1 MSRTEIYES
10 TKVIKSNDKDGML
23 DAANHLLNGE
33 VVGFPTETVYGLGAN
48 ALNEEAVNKI
58 FEAKGR
64 PGDNPL
70 IVHISDKSQIDELV
84 NEITPLAQK
93 LINAFMPG
101 PITIIMPKSEKIP
114 DNVTAG
120 LNSVGIRMP
129 VHRVANEFLSMCN
142 CPVAAPSAN
151 LSGSPS
157 PTKASH
163 VYSDMNKYIYA
174 IVDGG
179 DSDYGLESTVV
190 DATGES
196 PVILRPGA
204 ITKEQIEEVCGMD
217 STSKFSAEGKETP
230 KAPGMKYR
238 HYAPSSEV
246 RIIDLPEEAE
256 ILRGYL
262 RKLDEEMASKD
273 SNENKNEEITDEE
286 EKIQKVLFEV
296 AKPYI
301 LTCKE
306 ILATNP
312 CARIGLFC
320 GEEVKELFY
329 MLKDKVLL
337 SHVHF
342 FIFGEINDC
351 DMASH
356 YLFDG
361 LRTLDIQ
368 EVDIILATGFT
379 GEGIAKAYMNRLNK
393 AAVKSGETTETM
405 VTTKVRSQSISDF
418 ESTMTSSVLFLCKN
432 NRALSAAAEG
442 VFRKL
447 LREQAPYS
455 LEEDRKI
462 EADIYCESAGI
473 YAIDGEKADS
483 NMVKALEEIGITIAH
498 HRTQRA
504 CASIYDQNDLIL
516 TMRDEQTEEVV
527 KAFPEL
533 NGRVYSLSAYLA
545 SKGIIVKDEKGRV
558 VSLSIP
564 DPQGESYATYE
575 HTAKALDAWLKVMF
589 PYIIKDL
596 GAQRA

>member
-1 MSRTEIYES
+1 MERTVKYDN
-10 TKVIKSNDKDGML
+10 TKVISSNNKEDMQ
-23 DAANHLLNGE
+23 DAANHLKNGE

-48 ALNEEAVNKI
+48 AFDATAVDKI

-70 IVHISDKSQIDELV
+70 IVHVSSKDQIPELV
-84 NEITPLAQK
+84 AEITPLAQR

-101 PITIIMPKSEKIP
+101 PITIIMPKSDKIP
-114 DNVTAG
+114 SNVTAG
-120 LNSVGIRMP
+120 LDSVGIRMP

-190 DATGES
+190 DATGEI

-204 ITKEQIEEVCGMD
+204 VTRQQIEEACGID
-217 STSKFSAEGKETP
+217 TANKFALSEDETP

-246 RIIDLPEEAE
+246 RIIDLPEDISIDKEAE
-256 ILRGYL
+256 G
-262 RKLDEEMASKD
+262 EEAQEALKQAMFD
-273 SNENKNEEITDEE
+273 I
-286 EKIQKVLFEV
+286 

-306 ILATNP
+306 ILASNP

-320 GEEVKELFY
+320 GEEVKELFEL
-329 MLKDKVLL
+329 LKDNVLL

-342 FIFGEINDC
+342 FIYGEALDANK
-351 DMASH
+351 ASH

-368 EVDIILATGFT
+368 EVNVILAAGFK
-379 GEGIAKAYMNRLNK
+379 GEGIEQAYMNRLSK
-393 AAVKSGETTETM
+393 AAYKSGE
-405 VTTKVRSQSISDF
+405 VTPNMNLNKIRSKTIRSYEKVY
-418 ESTMTSSVLFLCKN
+418 TASVLFLCKN
-432 NRALSAAAEG
+432 NRTLSAAAEG

-447 LREQAPYS
+447 LKEQAPFC
-455 LEEDRKI
+455 LEEDRDA
-462 EADIYCESAGI
+462 EVEIYCESAGI
-473 YAIDGEKADS
+473 TAIDGEKADR
-483 NMVKALEEIGITIAH
+483 NMIKALEEIDVRIEH
-498 HRTQRA
+498 HKTQRA
-504 CASIYDQNDLIL
+504 CAFIYDQNDLIL
-516 TMRDEQTEEVV
+516 TMRDDQTNELISS
-527 KAFPEL
+527 FPEL
-533 NGRVYSLSAYLA
+533 KGRVFSLSSYLA
-545 SKGIIVKDEKGRV
+545 SKGMVIKDEKGRV

-564 DPQGESYATYE
+564 NPEGETYATYE
-575 HTAKALDAWLKVMF
+575 HTAKALEAWLKVLF
-589 PYIIKDL
+589 PFIIKDL
-596 GAQRA
+596 GAERA

>member
-1 MSRTEIYES
+1 MERTVKYEL
-10 TKVIKSNDKDGML
+10 TKVVKASNKEGMM
-23 DAANHLLNGE
+23 DAANHLLDGE

-48 ALNEEAVNKI
+48 ALNAQAVDKI

-70 IVHISDKSQIDELV
+70 IVHIYDKSQIDELV
-84 NEITPLAQK
+84 SEITPLAQK

-101 PITIIMPKSEKIP
+101 PITIIMPKSDKIP

-129 VHRVANEFLSMCN
+129 IHGVASEFLKMCN

-190 DATGES
+190 DATS
-196 PVILRPGA
+196 DVPVILRPGA
-204 ITKEQIEEVCGMD
+204 ITQKQIDEVCGVD
-217 STSKFSAEGKETP
+217 SSSKFKVEADEAP

-246 RIIDLPEEAE
+246 RIIDLPSNISE
-256 ILRGYL
+256 IEIS
-262 RKLDEEMASKD
+262 D
-273 SNENKNEEITDEE
+273 NEEEELSDEA
-286 EKIQKVLFEV
+286 KQMMFDI

-301 LTCKE
+301 MTCKE
-306 ILATNP
+306 VLATNP
-312 CARIGLFC
+312 SARIGLYC
-320 GEEVKELFY
+320 GEEVRDLFE
-329 MLKDKVLL
+329 MLKDNVLL

-342 FIFGEINDC
+342 FIYGSAGDIEK
-351 DMASH
+351 ASH
-356 YLFDG
+356 SLFDG

-368 EVDIILATGFT
+368 EVDLILAAGFS
-379 GEGIAKAYMNRLNK
+379 GEGLEKAYMNRLNK
-393 AAVKSGETTETM
+393 AAFKSGE
-405 VTTKVRSQSISDF
+405 VTSSMKERKTRSKTISDF
-418 ESTMTSSVLFLCKN
+418 NSTCTASVLFLCNN
-432 NRALSAAAEG
+432 NRTLSAAAEG

-447 LREQAPYS
+447 LREQGPFC
-455 LEEDRKI
+455 LEEDRKT
-462 EADIYCESAGI
+462 EVEIYCESAGI
-473 YAIDGEKADS
+473 YAVDGEKVNKD
-483 NMVKALEEIGITIAH
+483 MVKALEALDVNIAH
-498 HRTQRA
+498 HVTSRA
-504 CASIYDQNDLIL
+504 CASVYDQNDLIL
-516 TMRDEQTEEVV
+516 TMRDDQTEEIVNS
-527 KAFPEL
+527 FPEL
-533 NGRVYSLSAYLA
+533 KGRVFSMSSYLA
-545 SKGIIVKDEKGRV
+545 SKGMVIKDDKGRL

-564 DPQGESYATYE
+564 NPEGESFVTYE
-575 HTAKALDAWLKVMF
+575 HTARALSAWLKIMF

-596 GAQRA
+596 GAERA